1 MSKEFKNNEES
12 RKQLEM
18 QLELIKIENECQQII
33 PISIGNEREERISS
47 PFVDFPSPKIY
58 STSADSS
65 SGISSSLKGII
76 NDGSLKENSKLIKAR
91 EKLKECRQKIKQL
104 IQTTEKLQRGER
116 LKGEDLF
123 GVSFVKEK
131 TKQNNKNN
139 ELSDTILIDI
149 EEQNLKQIEAIQKDL
164 ELLHDKMTIVYAK
177 GVIGK

>member
-1 MSKEFKNNEES
+1 MSKEYKHNEES
-12 RKQLEM
+12 RKQLEL

-33 PISIGNEREERISS
+33 PIAIDKEREEHVQS
-47 PFVDFPSPKIY
+47 PFEDFPSPKIY

-76 NDGSLKENSKLIKAR
+76 NEGSLKENNKQIKAQ

-123 GVSFVKEK
+123 GLF
-131 TKQNNKNN
+131 NNFRIK
-139 ELSDTILIDI
+139 
-149 EEQNLKQIEAIQKDL
+149 K
-164 ELLHDKMTIVYAK
+164 
-177 GVIGK
+177 